1 MIYLSAVHYIYY
13 DPNPLIRACALRVLT
28 SIRVH
33 VIVPIMLLAIKE
45 TVTDLSPYVRK
56 TTAHAIP
63 KLYSLDSE
71 QKDELVTVIEKLLS
85 DMSTLV
91 VGSAVMAFEEVC
103 PERIDLIHANYK
115 KLCCLLVDVEEWGQ
129 IVIINMLTR
138 YARTQF
144 LDPNNGKTCRIKI
157 DKDHRLL
164 LANTKPLLQSRNAA
178 VVLSVAQ
185 LYQHI
190 APHIEVIQV
199 ARALVRLLRSHRE
212 IQAVGM
218 FEPYL
223 KSFFVRSSDPT
234 HIKILKVMTN
244 LATPANIAIILREFQ
259 TYIWSSDKEFVASTI
274 QAIGRCASNI
284 KEVTDSCLS
293 GLVMLL
299 SNKNE
304 SVVGESVVVVRKLL
318 QSETD
323 GHKDIITHMARL
335 VDNIRMPTARASI
348 LWLLGE
354 YCDRVPKIAPDV
366 LRKMAKSFTN
376 ETDLVKLQIVTLAT
390 KLYLTNPKQTHLLCQ
405 YIFNLAKYDASYDIR
420 DRARFIKAL
429 IFPVSDKESCK
440 LSRQAKKI
448 FLAPKIPP
456 VHYSNFKDRNQF
468 QLGTLSHL
476 INARASGYC
485 DLPPFPKVAPDSSV
499 RERAEQVSAPKKEDV
514 TWKKKFDNLGKSF
527 YSEEEEDS
535 ASTKE
540 ESEASNDSSDS
551 DNDSSSS
558 SEDYSSEEE
567 SSSSNDE
574 VSDNINRQKKKATEP
589 EKDSSSEEASN
600 SSVSSSYS
608 SDSSDSDSSDSG
620 SKKVI
625 NGKITKTELKVDKKE
640 KKAVD
645 KDKGSGV
652 KVDLLLDLENYSL
665 DIETPVL
672 TPSLGGFLSPMEVPT
687 SLPPGKSIRPATP
700 MYVPTSSKEILNKIN
715 GYGLS
720 VSVRFTRSPH
730 LFSASMTNIELTFKN
745 NNSEE
750 IKDISVG
757 GKRLSSG
764 ITMHDFA
771 SIPTLSPGASL
782 HGTVGIDFNDSI
794 TSAVFD
800 IISNGKTIP
809 VSITPTTGDLIDAV
823 SMSEADF
830 SHFQSKLKGMNEHS
844 GLVSFPQP
852 ISNSLLI
859 NKLYESVNVLQVPS
873 SDDKLLS
880 LVVRHLRV
888 SYWY

>member
-1 MIYLSAVHYIYY
+1 
-13 DPNPLIRACALRVLT
+13 
-28 SIRVH
+28 
-33 VIVPIMLLAIKE
+33 
-45 TVTDLSPYVRK
+45 
-56 TTAHAIP
+56 
-63 KLYSLDSE
+63 
-71 QKDELVTVIEKLLS
+71 
-85 DMSTLV
+85 MSTLV

-144 LDPNNGKTCRIKI
+144 LDPNNGKPFDIQERPFYDDSESLKEDLPIKI

-234 HIKILKVMTN
+234 HIKILKLEVMTN

-293 GLVMLL
+293 GLSHMA
-299 SNKNE
+299 E

-527 YSEEEEDS
+527 YSEEEDS

-574 VSDNINRQKKKATEP
+574 VSDNINRQKKKATAP
-589 EKDSSSEEASN
+589 EEDSSSEEASN

-620 SKKVI
+620 SKKIV

-640 KKAVD
+640 KKPLD
-645 KDKGSGV
+645 KDKGSSV
-652 KVDLLLDLENYSL
+652 KVDLLLDLENDSL

-745 NNSEE
+745 NNAEE

-757 GKRLSSG
+757 GKRFSSG

-830 SHFQSKLKGMNEHS
+830 NHFQSKLKGMNEHS
-844 GLVSFPQP
+844 GVVSFPQP

-873 SDDKLLS
+873 SDDKLLKFGGQTSSSKLLVLISVRVNDRNNDSATVTVHCEMMMIASMLFKHLQNS
-880 LVVRHLRV
+880 L
-888 SYWY
+888 SA